1 MNLLYSH
8 RNFRY
13 IIDETSFKFYF
24 DNMDNICLEVVWRMF
39 LKQNCEVL
47 IKEVKD
53 VFVYVNPARELHNFF
68 LMNVYFQRRFRKR
81 YLYIWFFY
89 IFVFVNVVAML
100 KIKTIVFY
108 VQRFLLNLQTIRFF
122 LKKFLLIGLILVQ
135 NFNFFLELI
144 LWYLY
149 LFFELA

>member
-1 MNLLYSH
+1 MH
-8 RNFRY
+8 RNFHC
-13 IIDETSFKFYF
+13 IIVKTSSKFYF
-24 DNMDNICLEVVWRMF
+24 DNMDNICLEVVCRMF
-39 LKQNCEVL
+39 LKQNFEVL
-47 IKEVKD
+47 IKEVKH
-53 VFVYVNPARELHNFF
+53 VFVYVNPARELHNNFF

-108 VQRFLLNLQTIRFF
+108 VQRFLLNLQMIKFF
-122 LKKFLLIGLILVQ
+122 LRKFLLIGVILVQ
-135 NFNFFLELI
+135 IFYFFLELI
-144 LWYLY
+144 LWCLY

>member
-1 MNLLYSH
+1 MH
-8 RNFRY
+8 RKFCY

-24 DNMDNICLEVVWRMF
+24 DNMDNICLEVVLRMF
-39 LKQNCEVL
+39 LKQNFEVL
-47 IKEVKD
+47 IKEVKH
-53 VFVYVNPARELHNFF
+53 VFIYENPARELHNTCCDYFF
-68 LMNVYFQRRFRKR
+68 LMNVYFQRRFRKC
-81 YLYIWFFY
+81 YCYIRFFY
-89 IFVFVNVVAML
+89 TFVFVNVVAML

-144 LWYLY
+144 L
-149 LFFELA
+149 